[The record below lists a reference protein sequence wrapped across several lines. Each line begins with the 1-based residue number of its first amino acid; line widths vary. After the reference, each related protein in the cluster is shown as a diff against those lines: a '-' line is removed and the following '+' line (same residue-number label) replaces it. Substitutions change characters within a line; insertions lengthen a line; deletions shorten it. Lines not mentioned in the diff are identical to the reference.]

1 MIFTNT
7 AAFCAPNDRSI
18 CRSIHFTSFIIIITI
33 HSISSNRVNLHIL
46 TLEIISIFNSSLPS
60 LPSVS
65 YHHHNDHWLMKL
77 EKNSNSFGLRDRV
90 HLTSASSFSFF
101 LCNINN
107 KFLLN
112 LSVKLFLEY
121 SYNLL
126 ASAKK
131 KGSSKSTKR
140 IIRNPSS
147 ISGYSLSVS
156 FSFFTP
162 HFQFI
167 SIVPNHCN
175 TVKYKILIWA
185 FFS

>member
-101 LCNINN
+101 FLCNINN

-131 KGSSKSTKR
+131 KDQVKV
-140 IIRNPSS
+140 RNE
-147 ISGYSLSVS
+147 S
-156 FSFFTP
+156 FEILAQSQDTLCRYRFLFLP
-162 HFQFI
+162 PFPIHFNR
-167 SIVPNHCN
+167 S
-175 TVKYKILIWA
+175 
-185 FFS
+185 